1 MTKKGDPLVQMHL
14 DNIFVDIFKDSGWS
28 DDAINA
34 WGEARV
40 KEYNRVPT
48 EEETHAAPR
57 TPSEKAIAWV
67 KRNPWYQKGTDKTFV
82 AFGFHERLIAQGF
95 DPESDE
101 YYQELDRRLEAFDE
115 T

>member
-1 MTKKGDPLVQMHL
+1 MSKKSDPLVEMHL

-48 EEETHAAPR
+48 EEETNAADR
-57 TPSEKAIAWV
+57 IGAEKTIAWA
-67 KRNPWYQKGTDKTFV
+67 KRNPWYQEGTAKSFV
-82 AFGFHERLIAQGF
+82 AFRIHQVLIAQGF
-95 DPESDE
+95 DPKSDE
-101 YYQELDRRLEAFDE
+101 YYQELDRRLEESDDD
-115 T
+115 